1 MSPTAQQSRQ
11 TSSYSARHDHREPT
25 GNNIATTFNTN
36 NNAGKLSST
45 TNIASDAMLRPPP
58 RLSSAY
64 RRTLETH
71 GGTQSGS
78 IDLDT
83 FEVPCPPSAPFP
95 SPRSLRFPGPD
106 GLTMTGFATEKEGNG
121 GAHGRRKS
129 GCGSSALPSTSSS
142 SAVGNVPDLGEVDLS
157 DGKNKE
163 RPQRFKAVIH
173 FKRRETDPST
183 RLRQGGSSTRPPRSG
198 EENYGDP
205 L

>member
-1 MSPTAQQSRQ
+1 MSPTSQSRQ
-11 TSSYSARHDHREPT
+11 TSYSTARADHREPT
-25 GNNIATTFNTN
+25 GNIATTYNSN
-36 NNAGKLSST
+36 NSAGKLSST
-45 TNIASDAMLRPPP
+45 TNIASDSMQRPPP

-71 GGTQSGS
+71 RGSQSGS
-78 IDLDT
+78 INLDT
-83 FEVPCPPSAPFP
+83 FDVPCPPSAPFP
-95 SPRSLRFPGPD
+95 SPRALRFPGPD
-106 GLTMTGFATEKEGNG
+106 GFTMTASETEKDGNG

-129 GCGSSALPSTSSS
+129 GCGASAFPSTSSSS

-183 RLRQGGSSTRPPRSG
+183 RLRQGGGSSRPPRSG
-198 EENYGDP
+198 EEKYGDP

>member
-1 MSPTAQQSRQ
+1 MSPTSQQTRHTGSP
-11 TSSYSARHDHREPT
+11 YSARSDHRDPT
-25 GNNIATTFNTN
+25 GHTGSSNNRTSN
-36 NNAGKLSST
+36 NNNVGKLSST
-45 TNIASDAMLRPPP
+45 TNIASDAMLLRPAP

-83 FEVPCPPSAPFP
+83 FEVPYGF
-95 SPRSLRFPGPD
+95 
-106 GLTMTGFATEKEGNG
+106 TMTASSAATEKDG
-121 GAHGRRKS
+121 GGGGGAAHGRRKS
-129 GCGSSALPSTSSS
+129 GYGTSAFPSTSSTS
-142 SAVGNVPDLGEVDLS
+142 SAVGTVPDLGEVDLS

-173 FKRRETDPST
+173 FKRRETDPSAG
-183 RLRQGGSSTRPPRSG
+183 LRQGGSSSTRAPRSDV
-198 EENYGDP
+198 NYGE